1 MTKHLIEL
9 HSVEKEKLNRIVD
22 DRWNGEPN
30 NEHEALRKAVD
41 LYISVAAN

>member
-9 HSVEKEKLNRIVD
+9 EPIEKEKLNRIVD
-22 DRWNGEPN
+22 DRWNGEPD
-30 NEHEALRKAVD
+30 NEREALRKAVD